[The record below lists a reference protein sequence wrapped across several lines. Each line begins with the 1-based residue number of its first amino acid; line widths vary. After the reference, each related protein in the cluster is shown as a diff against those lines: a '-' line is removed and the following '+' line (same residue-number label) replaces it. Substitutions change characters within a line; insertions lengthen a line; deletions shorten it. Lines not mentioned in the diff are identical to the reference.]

1 MNFPDN
7 LKYSKEH
14 EWVMMIEDDVALIGI
29 TEYAQS
35 ELGDVVY
42 VELPEVDE
50 KITKDDPFGSVE
62 SVKAVSDLFAP
73 VSGTVIEV
81 NDSLLDTPELVNED
95 SYGDGWMIKVRMS
108 DKEELNDLLVPNE
121 YGEFVEQQ
129 REEEDEEDE
138 DEEDK
143 EDKEDKED
151 EEEKGE

>member
-14 EWVMMIEDDVALIGI
+14 EWVMMVEDSVALIGI
-29 TEYAQS
+29 TEFAQS

-42 VELPEVDE
+42 VELPEVGE

-81 NDSLLDTPELVNED
+81 NDSLPDSPELVNED
-95 SYGDGWMIKVRMS
+95 SYGDGWMIKVQMS
-108 DKEELNDLLVPNE
+108 DIEELKDLLAQDE
-121 YGEFVEQQ
+121 YGEFVERQK
-129 REEEDEEDE
+129 EEDDEEDEEE
-138 DEEDK
+138 
-143 EDKEDKED
+143 
-151 EEEKGE
+151 GE

>member
-1 MNFPDN
+1 MDFPDN

-42 VELPEVDE
+42 VELPEVGE

-81 NDSLLDTPELVNED
+81 NDSLSDNPELVNED
-95 SYGDGWMIKVRMS
+95 FYGDGWMIKVQIS
-108 DKEELNDLLVPNE
+108 DKEELKDLLAPDE
-121 YGEFVEQQ
+121 YGEYVERQSV
-129 REEEDEEDE
+129 EDDEEDEEDE
-138 DEEDK
+138 K
-143 EDKEDKED
+143 
-151 EEEKGE
+151 KGE

>member
-14 EWVMMIEDDVALIGI
+14 EWVMMVENGVALIGI
-29 TEYAQS
+29 TEFAQS

-42 VELPEVDE
+42 VELPEVGE

-81 NDSLLDTPELVNED
+81 NDSLPDSPELVNED
-95 SYGDGWMIKVRMS
+95 SYGDGWMIKVQMS
-108 DKEELNDLLVPNE
+108 DKEELKDLLAQDE
-121 YGEFVEQQ
+121 YGEFVERQK
-129 REEEDEEDE
+129 EEDDDE
-138 DEEDK
+138 DEE
-143 EDKEDKED
+143 E
-151 EEEKGE
+151 GE

>member
-14 EWVMMIEDDVALIGI
+14 EWVMMVENNVALIGI

-42 VELPEVDE
+42 VELPEVGD
-50 KITKDDPFGSVE
+50 KIAKDDPFGSVE

-81 NDSLLDTPELVNED
+81 NDSLPDSPELVNED
-95 SYGDGWMIKVRMS
+95 SYGDGWMIKVQMS
-108 DKEELNDLLVPNE
+108 DIEELKDLLAQDE
-121 YGEFVEQQ
+121 YGEFVERQK
-129 REEEDEEDE
+129 EEDDDE
-138 DEEDK
+138 DEE
-143 EDKEDKED
+143 E
-151 EEEKGE
+151 GE

>member
-14 EWVMMIEDDVALIGI
+14 EWVMMVEDAVALIGI
-29 TEYAQS
+29 TEFAQS

-42 VELPEVDE
+42 VELPEVGE

-81 NDSLLDTPELVNED
+81 NDSLPDSPELVNED
-95 SYGDGWMIKVRMS
+95 SYGDGWMIKVQIS
-108 DKEELNDLLVPNE
+108 DKEELKDLLAQDE
-121 YGEFVEQQ
+121 YGEFVERQKD
-129 REEEDEEDE
+129 EDDDE
-138 DEEDK
+138 DE
-143 EDKEDKED
+143 
-151 EEEKGE
+151 

>member
-1 MNFPDN
+1 MNFPEN

-42 VELPEVDE
+42 VELPEVGE

-81 NDSLLDTPELVNED
+81 NDSLPDSPELVNED
-95 SYGDGWMIKVRMS
+95 SYGDGWMIKVQMS
-108 DKEELNDLLVPNE
+108 DKEELKDLLAQDE
-121 YGEFVEQQ
+121 YGEFVERQK
-129 REEEDEEDE
+129 EEDDDE
-138 DEEDK
+138 DEE
-143 EDKEDKED
+143 E
-151 EEEKGE
+151 GE

>member
-14 EWVMMIEDDVALIGI
+14 EWVMMVEDGVALIGI

-42 VELPEVDE
+42 VELPEVGE

-81 NDSLLDTPELVNED
+81 NDSLPDSPELVNED
-95 SYGDGWMIKVRMS
+95 SYGDGWMIKVQMS
-108 DKEELNDLLVPNE
+108 DIEELKDLLAQDE
-121 YGEFVEQQ
+121 YGEFVERQK
-129 REEEDEEDE
+129 EEDDEEDEEE
-138 DEEDK
+138 
-143 EDKEDKED
+143 
-151 EEEKGE
+151 GE